1 MLKAAE
7 PFKRNFK
14 LDIYRYRTY
23 SIIQFFI
30 KKWKAGSKFDIFDTN
45 DTIIEDINKYA
56 FKTYYDFFSNKNGPS
71 SKAKFVSPIDTIYLH
86 PEYDDV
92 WKKQGDWK
100 YIPELSDSYYVE
112 IDAETFPSFV
122 YNAEE
127 FSKIKSEKSKCLKVK
142 KVIDGIL
149 NECFKDKETTFRSL
163 AIFIRIAAERLF
175 YVKNV
180 PWTKEYFLNEKN
192 IKKLRRIAIPFRLR
206 HFQNKLV
213 DTYMD
218 FNLYI
223 SMIDIFYVTELLL
236 LPKDIFISEYGN
248 DVYEYYV
255 GEKMDPIQQELICA
269 HESVFIDTIGTFA
282 DETIKLMDL
291 LRKSDPSMENYYT
304 RYALIEKM
312 VNGDKIDSASKL
324 ELSNLPD
331 NKEMID
337 LAEKIAKLVKRTRK
351 NLEKVFYFIVNDEE
365 MNPKAKKINY
375 FHYNEW
381 ICEKFPLAVDDD
393 SPKYYIPYFKG

>member
-7 PFKRNFK
+7 PFKRSFK

-30 KKWKAGSKFDIFDTN
+30 KKWKDGSKFNIFCTT

-56 FKTYYDFFSNKNGPS
+56 FKPYYDFFSNKNGTN
-71 SKAKFVSPIDTIYLH
+71 SKTKYVSPIETIVVH
-86 PEYDDV
+86 PELNDV
-92 WKKQGDWK
+92 WKNQGDWK
-100 YIPELSDSYYVE
+100 YIPELSSSYYLDV
-112 IDAETFPSFV
+112 DAKIFPSFV

-142 KVIDGIL
+142 KAIDGIL
-149 NECFKDKETTFRSL
+149 DECFKDKETTFRSL
-163 AIFIRIAAERLF
+163 AIFIRTTTERLF

-255 GEKMDPIQQELICA
+255 GDKLDPIQQELLCVY
-269 HESVFIDTIGTFA
+269 ESTLVDTIRIFV
-282 DETIKLMDL
+282 DKTIKLMDL

-304 RYALIEKM
+304 RYALIDKM
-312 VNGDKIDSASKL
+312 VNGNKIDSASKL

-351 NLEKVFYFIVNDEE
+351 NLEKVFYFIVNGEE

-375 FHYNEW
+375 FRYNEW
-381 ICEKFPLAVDDD
+381 ICEKFPLAVSND
-393 SPKYYIPYFKG
+393 SLKYYVPYFKG